1 MCGIV
6 GIASQDNVAPLL
18 LDGLRRLEY
27 RGYDSAGL
35 AIQAADRKLYRVRR
49 VGPVQQLSKALD
61 GSGISGQT
69 GIAHTRWATHGA
81 PNENNAHP
89 HMSGENIAIVHNGI
103 VENAVALRATLHAAG
118 YAFSSQTDSEVIAHL
133 IDRKCRQ
140 TDGTIS
146 TMATVATSALCIQ
159 AALDE
164 LEGQFAIAVVMARHP
179 GVIFAA
185 RRGCPL
191 IIGRCPSLH
200 LVASDAAA
208 LVGHTRD
215 LVDLHDGDLAILS
228 SENMVIRDAGGRR
241 IKRKS
246 RVSRLNSEMVDLNG
260 YRHFMRKEIFE
271 QPDAIRRT
279 LRGRVTPA
287 GLNDDAFDSTALALL
302 EKTRCVHFVACG
314 TSYHAAM
321 LARYLAER
329 ITGIPCLAEQASE
342 YRYRRPAVP
351 PGTLLVTV
359 SQSGETADTLAVLRM
374 AQGTRGHSAYC
385 GTLSVC
391 NVPDSTLARESDSVL
406 MTYAGPEI
414 GVASTK
420 AFTTQLAALTCI
432 VLALARFNPSGD
444 FSETALCAEL
454 ACLPA
459 LLTKGL
465 ELESAVEPIAQFLST
480 HRHALFIARGMQYPI
495 ALEAAL
501 KLKEISY
508 IHADAYPAGELKHG
522 PLALVDHRM
531 PVIALA
537 PVDTLYEKVRSNIQ
551 EVDARGGKLI
561 ILTDEGANI
570 GDLNDARI
578 LSLPRHNSSFLDPY
592 LYTVPLQLLAYHTAI
607 ILGTDVDKPR
617 NLAKSVTVE

>member
-6 GIASQDNVAPLL
+6 GIVAQDNVAPLL
-18 LDGLRRLEY
+18 LEGLRRLEY

-35 AIQAADRKLYRVRR
+35 AIQASDSTLHRIRR

-61 GSGISGQT
+61 GSGIAGKA

-103 VENAVALRATLHAAG
+103 VENAVALRVTLHAAG

-140 TDGTIS
+140 TDGTI
-146 TMATVATSALCIQ
+146 ATVATSARCIQ

-164 LEGQFAIAVVMARHP
+164 LEGQFAVAVVMARHP
-179 GVIFAA
+179 GVIFAS

-208 LVGHTRD
+208 LIGHTRD
-215 LVDLHDGDLAILS
+215 LIDLQDGDLAILS
-228 SENMVIRDAGGRR
+228 SDSIVIRDAGGRR

-279 LRGRVTPA
+279 LRGRVTPD
-287 GLNDDAFDSTALALL
+287 GLNDDTFDSTAQALL

-321 LARYLAER
+321 LVRYLAER

-351 PGTLLVTV
+351 PGTLLVTI

-374 AQGTRGHSAYC
+374 AQGSRGHSAYC

-432 VLALARFNPSGD
+432 VLALARFNAATD
-444 FSETALCAEL
+444 FTEKTICSEL
-454 ACLPA
+454 ACLPT
-459 LLTKGL
+459 LISKGL
-465 ELESAVEPIAQFLST
+465 ELESKVEPIAKFLST
-480 HRHALFIARGMQYPI
+480 HQHALFMARGMQYPI

-561 ILTDEGANI
+561 ILTDEGTNI
-570 GDLNDARI
+570 GELNNPRI
-578 LSLPRHNSSFLDPY
+578 LAIPRHNSSFLDPY